1 MDSIAILFR
10 KGPYGSVFVI
20 EGIRIA
26 TAMTA
31 YDLETHAI
39 FCDDAVFALLK
50 NQDTTQLGMPS
61 LEPAV
66 KNLPRF
72 DVKMYCVKEAMEER
86 MIHEDDLLDI
96 DGLKVASHAEISEIL
111 ERVDTAITV

>member
-1 MDSIAILFR
+1 MDSIAIIFR
-10 KGPYGSVFVI
+10 KSPYGSVFVL
-20 EGIRIA
+20 EGLRIA

-50 NQDTTQLGMPS
+50 NQDPTLLGMAS

-72 DVKMYCVKEAMEER
+72 DVKVYCVKEAMEQR
-86 MIHEDDLLDI
+86 MITEEQLIEITDM
-96 DGLKVASHAEISEIL
+96 KVASHAEISQL
-111 ERVDTAITV
+111 LVKVDTAISV